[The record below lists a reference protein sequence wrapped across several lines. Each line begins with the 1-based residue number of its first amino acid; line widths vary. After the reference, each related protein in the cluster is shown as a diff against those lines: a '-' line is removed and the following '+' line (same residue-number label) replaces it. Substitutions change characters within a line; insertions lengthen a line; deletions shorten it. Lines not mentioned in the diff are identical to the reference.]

1 MWRYV
6 DNDTNLARTGSCLSS
21 LSSWWSN
28 RNRHILWRNGN
39 AVVVGWMVSL
49 QKIHPPP
56 NPRTCERDL
65 LWKLS
70 LPMTLSM
77 LRWYHAGYPVGPK
90 TNSKCRIYKRHTE
103 DMMWRWRQSLEHCGY
118 KPGNAK
124 NGWQPPG
131 AAERH
136 GMKGHLV
143 LPTLWFWTSS
153 LQNYER
159 INFFFLLFIFY
170 WRMIA
175 LQNFAV
181 FCQTSTWI
189 SHRYTYIPSL
199 LNLSPTSLPSP
210 PL

>member
-1 MWRYV
+1 MTW
-6 DNDTNLARTGSCLSS
+6 TWHRTGSSLSS

-28 RNRHILWRNGN
+28 KNHHILWRNGN
-39 AVVVGWMVSL
+39 GVVVGWMVAL
-49 QKIHPPP
+49 RKICLPP
-56 NPRTCERDL
+56 NPGTCECDL

-90 TNSKCRIYKRHTE
+90 TNSKSHIYKRHTE
-103 DMMWRWRQSLEHCGY
+103 DMMWRWRQRLEHCGY

-136 GMKGHLV
+136 GMKGYPV
-143 LPTLWFWTSS
+143 LPTPRFWTSS

-159 INFFFLLFIFY
+159 INFFLKKFIYFLLKDNCFTEF
-170 WRMIA
+170 RCF
-175 LQNFAV
+175 LSNFNMN
-181 FCQTSTWI
+181 Q
-189 SHRYTYIPSL
+189 P
-199 LNLSPTSLPSP
+199 
-210 PL
+210 